1 MSLIEVLVALFVLM
15 VVLVPAATFLATG
28 ITTANVSKAHVVASD
43 IATANLECLQ
53 ASHLSQV
60 EGQMEVGYNT
70 PSSTT
75 GSGYQSPG
83 VVATGTAS
91 TNQAPCTLLGQTS
104 SQYHQS
110 GSSQTLWGSA
120 ATNPTPSDQ
129 CVTTGPGIPHILTP
143 AYCTQEIDKVTQG
156 QVSYTTTQTMQ
167 YVVSSNAGMVS
178 PEANS
183 CYGGIDNSSP
193 VTLEAT
199 DTVSW
204 PQNGSTSATTQSRTF
219 TPTQIDIQVMS
230 SATTPPSPYTGAG
243 VTISGPVTMPPTGT
257 TVTTGKNG
265 CASFV
270 GVPQGTYTV
279 TATDSSGNTLVTQQV
294 TVTPGSIYPLVMLT
308 TIQPPPYTGPN
319 APPYVSGI
327 NPTEGPV
334 TGGNTVYICGSNF
347 TGVTSVTFGGV
358 VAGFTVLPI
367 STISGCTG
375 NHMVQAIAPP
385 SASSS
390 GGPVSVVVSNAYGSA
405 SNQPTYTYTAQP
417 IILNISRTNA
427 PSGCHGNNDP
437 PNSPLQ
443 PLVSSNCWDPL
454 GIGPH
459 GSASGD
465 QSLTLTGYNF
475 NNATNVA
482 FCIFLPGV
490 PPSGNPYSGLSPI
503 AGSLAANGGTMSSSQ
518 FNQLFSGGNNS
529 CGIVTAS
536 FQVVSDS
543 EITLHTPSDWFLCP
557 AGDFITDVEF
567 CTGLDI
573 AWSTANNYAAIVVTT
588 QNASGSSGNNGT
600 TTYISPAGGANACP
614 GNSYQIEN
622 ASGQFGNPPTA
633 TNPSIGNGITCFYH
647 FGEPPVISGVNN
659 PNTNTQPPGG
669 PVSGGNQVDI
679 CGKSGISS
687 AGVTGVSFGYS
698 YNGSIIPESTNGTQ
712 NWSIQSWTY
721 NPLNPTN
728 FGPCGFILG
737 TGGDAE
743 CVADALA
750 FQPCYNYILVN
761 SAPASPCG
769 ACTVNVRAWNDFGQS
784 NPKSYSYGYPPQ
796 ITSIYPTDVPPGG
809 GTITIYGNYLG
820 SVNSVYFHIPGAS
833 PTCAAGTNISGQS
846 NTQLTVNVPAVSHT
860 VLGICTSTWALPP
873 PGNQQATVTAWNSA
887 GSGSYNYLTYDT
899 PTYTDNACDAAGNP
913 LGWCDTYTDA
923 AADGTGIDNSDVV
936 DPYTW
941 TDHACDLAGNPGG
954 HGCGSEP
961 YDGDGVEPSP
971 NYTDN
976 ACDAA
981 GNPAGWCYTD
991 TDALADAT
999 STGNSDA
1006 YDPFNWSDNAC
1017 DLAGNPGGH
1026 GCSGEPDGDETA
1038 EPSPVYSDNACDAAG
1053 NPGGWCYTDTDALA
1067 DATNTGNSDTYD
1079 PVNWTDNACDAAG
1092 NPGGH
1097 GCVGGLNDGD
1107 ENTSWVD
1114 NINGS
1119 DGQEWCEGSWW
1130 CHGGDPDGDGGWKTQ
1145 ENSGINWDDNACDAA
1160 GNPLNWSCDTN
1171 TDAAAD
1177 GSGIDNSDVVDSYTW
1192 TDHACDLAGNPG
1204 GHGCGSEPYD
1214 GDGVEPSPTYSDN
1227 ACDAAGNPLGW
1238 CDTDTDAAADGSG
1251 IGNSDVVDS
1260 YTWSDNACDLAGN
1273 PGGHGCSGEPD
1284 GDETAEPS
1292 LVYSD
1297 NACDAAGN
1305 PLGWCDTDTDAVADA
1320 ANTGNSDAYEPP
1332 VNWSDNACD
1341 LAGNPGGHGCSGE
1354 PDGN

>member
-1 MSLIEVLVALFVLM
+1 MSLVEVLVALFVLM

-28 ITTANVSKAHVVASD
+28 ITTANVSKTHVVASD

-70 PSSTT
+70 PSPTT
-75 GSGYQSPG
+75 GNGYQSPG
-83 VVATGTAS
+83 VVVSGTAS

-110 GSSQTLWGSA
+110 GSSQTLWGST

-129 CVTTGPGIPHILTP
+129 CVTTGPGIPHILTS
-143 AYCTQEIDKVTQG
+143 AYCTQEIDSVTQG

-183 CYGGIDNSSP
+183 CYGGIDNSPP

-279 TATDSSGNTLVTQQV
+279 TATDSSGNTLATQQV

-308 TIQPPPYTGPN
+308 TIQPPPYTGPQ
-319 APPYVSGI
+319 APPNVTGI
-327 NPTEGPV
+327 NPNEGPV

-367 STISGCTG
+367 STISGCSG

-385 SASSS
+385 SANPS

-405 SNQPTYTYTAQP
+405 SNQPTYIYTAQP

-482 FCIFLPGV
+482 FCIFLPGT
-490 PPSGNPYSGLSPI
+490 PPSGSLYSGLSPI

-557 AGDFITDVEF
+557 AGDFITNMEF

-622 ASGQFGNPPTA
+622 APSGPFGNPPTA

-679 CGKSGISS
+679 CGKSGIGS

-698 YNGSIIPESTNGTQ
+698 YNGSIIPEYNSNGTQ
-712 NWSIQSWTY
+712 NWSIQNWTY
-721 NPLNPTN
+721 SVLNPTN

-743 CVADALA
+743 CIALA
-750 FQPCYNYILVN
+750 VVFQPCYNYILVN

-784 NPKSYSYGYPPQ
+784 NPESYSYGYPPQ
-796 ITSIYPTDVPPGG
+796 ITSIYPTDVSPGG

-820 SVNSVYFHIPGAS
+820 SVNSVYFHISGAS
-833 PTCAAGTNISGQS
+833 STCAAGTNISGQS

-860 VLGICTSTWALPP
+860 VLGVCTSTWALPP

-899 PTYTDNACDAAGNP
+899 PNYSDNACDAAGNP

-923 AADGTGIDNSDVV
+923 LADGTGIDNSDVV
-936 DPYTW
+936 DSYSW

-981 GNPAGWCYTD
+981 GNPAGWCDTD
-991 TDALADAT
+991 TDALADAAN
-999 STGNSDA
+999 TGNSDA
-1006 YDPFNWSDNAC
+1006 YDPFNWTDNAC

-1026 GCSGEPDGDETA
+1026 GCNGNEGPGSQDGDEYQIWTG
-1038 EPSPVYSDNACDAAG
+1038 EPGINYSDNACDAAG
-1053 NPGGWCYTDTDALA
+1053 NPAGWCDTDTDALA
-1067 DATNTGNSDTYD
+1067 D
-1079 PVNWTDNACDAAG
+1079 
-1092 NPGGH
+1092 
-1097 GCVGGLNDGD
+1097 
-1107 ENTSWVD
+1107 
-1114 NINGS
+1114 GS
-1119 DGQEWCEGSWW
+1119 S
-1130 CHGGDPDGDGGWKTQ
+1130 
-1145 ENSGINWDDNACDAA
+1145 
-1160 GNPLNWSCDTN
+1160 
-1171 TDAAAD
+1171 
-1177 GSGIDNSDVVDSYTW
+1177 IDNSDVVDSYNW
-1192 TDHACDLAGNPG
+1192 T
-1204 GHGCGSEPYD
+1204 
-1214 GDGVEPSPTYSDN
+1214 
-1227 ACDAAGNPLGW
+1227 
-1238 CDTDTDAAADGSG
+1238 
-1251 IGNSDVVDS
+1251 
-1260 YTWSDNACDLAGN
+1260 DNACDLAGN

-1305 PLGWCDTDTDAVADA
+1305 PAGWCYTDTDSLADA
-1320 ANTGNSDAYEPP
+1320 TNTANSDAYDPF
-1332 VNWSDNACD
+1332 NWTDNACD
-1341 LAGNPGGHGCSGE
+1341 LAGNPGGSGCSGE